1 MTEFY
6 WMLFAIALVVLFFVV
21 GWAIDNYRALRRL
34 KETYDAKA
42 EQSVIIYEAMLSL
55 IREFNKEELKI
66 YQEKYS
72 EILSGLYETPED
84 NEDLIK
90 IYELLV
96 EEIEL
101 RLSSLD
107 EDGHSSGGMTVEA

>member
-6 WMLFAIALVVLFFVV
+6 LVLLGCAFFIVFFIV
-21 GWAIDNYRALRRL
+21 GWAIDNYRELARLR
-34 KETYDAKA
+34 KAYDAKA

-66 YQEKYS
+66 YREKYS
-72 EILSGLYETPED
+72 EILSGLYETPEG
-84 NEDLIK
+84 NEGLIE

-96 EEIEL
+96 EEMEL

-107 EDGHSSGGMTVEA
+107 DDECSSGGITVEA